1 MDELHVPACTRYS
14 ALKNYYRQG
23 IKLLFRIFRE
33 LTNFTR
39 PLYKEFVNTAKKTL
53 VCFLRSD
60 MVRLLDSTPETFNEW
75 NKPELDRSLKT
86 VWNHFV
92 RDVFGTLSSKSFA
105 AIATWRYS
113 KTRQTTY
120 YGTLLRL
127 ACKQY
132 WFSFC
137 IVIVVIQC
145 PTLLRYYG
153 LLVLNIYF
161 GLCSKICD
169 TVYYATT
176 AYLYLIFT
184 SQFGLYSKTCD
195 TLYCVTTLLQPSC
208 KEYLDFCVFMV
219 IVVIQI
225 TTLLR

>member
-1 MDELHVPACTRYS
+1 MKFE
-14 ALKNYYRQG
+14 
-23 IKLLFRIFRE
+23 
-33 LTNFTR
+33 
-39 PLYKEFVNTAKKTL
+39 
-53 VCFLRSD
+53 
-60 MVRLLDSTPETFNEW
+60 
-75 NKPELDRSLKT
+75 T

-120 YGTLLRL
+120 YGTLLRPT
-127 ACKQY
+127 CKQY

-153 LLVLNIYF
+153 LLVLNIY
-161 GLCSKICD
+161 
-169 TVYYATT
+169 
-176 AYLYLIFT
+176 
-184 SQFGLYSKTCD
+184 FGLYSKTCD

-225 TTLLR
+225 TTLLRWYGLLVLKIYFGLDSKTCDTVYHATMLLRYYGLVVKNIDFCFFFYGNSRHTVYYATTLVQPPCT